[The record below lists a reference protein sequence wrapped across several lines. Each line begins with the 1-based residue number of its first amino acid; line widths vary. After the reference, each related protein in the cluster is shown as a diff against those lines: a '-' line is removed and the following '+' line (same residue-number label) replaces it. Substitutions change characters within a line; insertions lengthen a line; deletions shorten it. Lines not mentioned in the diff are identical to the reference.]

1 MVLTFIALQYFAMV
15 LGTISL
21 GENKKDNAVILSVV
35 YFNVDIVVSKCQM
48 FIFTNGE
55 MELRAI

>member
-1 MVLTFIALQYFAMV
+1 MVLTFIALQYFATV

-35 YFNVDIVVSKCQM
+35 YFNVDIVVSKC
-48 FIFTNGE
+48 
-55 MELRAI
+55 